1 MYDIYYQ
8 LFYRKGRT
16 LLSVSLAVLLCGC
29 MAFYMGNIRS
39 NQEALDSLAD
49 TIPVVVRVVNRDA
62 SKENELNVKTEL
74 FDRLTHSPV
83 QNIQCTAL
91 AAGALGKEARA
102 QEPFIGGDVS
112 IVAANS
118 LDALEAPPEAVPY
131 APGMESAI
139 FQQAQGVCAV
149 DNKTYAQENII
160 EPGSTLDFPAY
171 TMMWNQAGIRYLSL
185 GEVEL
190 KEVLIKSGT
199 HIVQSIFSSECID

>member
-16 LLSVSLAVLLCGC
+16 LLSVSLAVLLCSC

-102 QEPFIGGDVS
+102 QEPFIDGDVS

-118 LDALEAPPEAVPY
+118 LDALEAPPETVTY
-131 APGMESAI
+131 APLAWTAPYSNRLRESV
-139 FQQAQGVCAV
+139 QW
-149 DNKTYAQENII
+149 II
-160 EPGSTLDFPAY
+160 RPMRKRTAL
-171 TMMWNQAGIRYLSL
+171 NQAAPWTFP
-185 GEVEL
+185 
-190 KEVLIKSGT
+190 LIL
-199 HIVQSIFSSECID
+199 